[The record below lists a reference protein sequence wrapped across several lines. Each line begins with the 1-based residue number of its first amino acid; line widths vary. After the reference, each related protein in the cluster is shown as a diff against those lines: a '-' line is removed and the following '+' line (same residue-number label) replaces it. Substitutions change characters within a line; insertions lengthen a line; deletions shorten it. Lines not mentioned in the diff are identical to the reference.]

1 MFLPNV
7 VPVFLTVEV
16 WWDNRG
22 EGYQLRR
29 ELDRD
34 RSTSFDVSVGIG
46 RLVVKDPLTWI
57 GGVIDGVGDRII
69 LVFVGVYL
77 DILPKVDHQG
87 PLVIELG
94 KHQGRSVGEQYQNGL
109 VLFSEENPHL
119 RPFLL
124 EDGLGLAGG
133 DMGCE

>member
-1 MFLPNV
+1 MYSCSFNV

-57 GGVIDGVGDRII
+57 GRVIDGVGDGSSWC
-69 LVFVGVYL
+69 L
-77 DILPKVDHQG
+77 
-87 PLVIELG
+87 
-94 KHQGRSVGEQYQNGL
+94 
-109 VLFSEENPHL
+109 
-119 RPFLL
+119 
-124 EDGLGLAGG
+124 
-133 DMGCE
+133 